1 MSDPVLEL
9 RNASVI
15 KGDATV
21 LHGLTLHICAGE
33 HTAILGPNGA
43 GKSVLLRLLTH
54 EERALP
60 LPDDA
65 SPVRVFGDDNW
76 NVFEL
81 RPQLG
86 IVSSDLHQRFVG
98 GNSEGRISGLAA
110 VLSGF
115 VASQGILR
123 YSTVTDEM
131 RRRASDALDKMGAG
145 HLSRRLMNEM
155 SSGEARRVLL
165 ARALVTNPRALVLD
179 EPTTGLDVVGRHR
192 FMERVRHIAR
202 DGTTIILITHHVEEI
217 IPEIGR
223 VILLRNGRIAADGV
237 KRDMLT
243 ERHLSETFGGRMKVE
258 QNDGYLLRA
267 GRRSKLKDGG
277 IMLKHSLVPLVAAV
291 VLTLPAAARAQAF
304 PDGPGKEIL
313 EKKCSTCHAPEQV
326 TTFGRSAEEWHEVV
340 VNMIDLG
347 AEVNEEEA
355 KVLVEY
361 LAKNWPLKGSKPAEE
376 KPARR
381 EARGEARREICAA
394 GRAWRALLQSLHT
407 VRSVTIR
414 EWDVPTPKSRPHD
427 PLAASDGTI
436 WYTGQM
442 VNVLGRLDPKTGQI
456 KEFALKTP
464 ASGPHGLTEDKAGN
478 IWYTGNAKGLI
489 GKLDPRTGQVT
500 EYPMPDPAAKDPHSL
515 AFDQK
520 GTLWFTVQGGNMVGK
535 LNPVNG
541 ELALRNSPTTRSLP
555 YGIMINSKGVPFFVE
570 FGANKVASI
579 DPATW

>member
-202 DGTTIILITHHVEEI
+202 DGTTLILITHHVEEI

-258 QNDGYLLRA
+258 QNDGYY
-267 GRRSKLKDGG
+267 
-277 IMLKHSLVPLVAAV
+277 
-291 VLTLPAAARAQAF
+291 F
-304 PDGPGKEIL
+304 
-313 EKKCSTCHAPEQV
+313 
-326 TTFGRSAEEWHEVV
+326 
-340 VNMIDLG
+340 
-347 AEVNEEEA
+347 
-355 KVLVEY
+355 
-361 LAKNWPLKGSKPAEE
+361 
-376 KPARR
+376 
-381 EARGEARREICAA
+381 ARG
-394 GRAWRALLQSLHT
+394 
-407 VRSVTIR
+407 
-414 EWDVPTPKSRPHD
+414 
-427 PLAASDGTI
+427 
-436 WYTGQM
+436 
-442 VNVLGRLDPKTGQI
+442 
-456 KEFALKTP
+456 
-464 ASGPHGLTEDKAGN
+464 
-478 IWYTGNAKGLI
+478 
-489 GKLDPRTGQVT
+489 
-500 EYPMPDPAAKDPHSL
+500 
-515 AFDQK
+515 
-520 GTLWFTVQGGNMVGK
+520 
-535 LNPVNG
+535 G
-541 ELALRNSPTTRSLP
+541 E
-555 YGIMINSKGVPFFVE
+555 
-570 FGANKVASI
+570 
-579 DPATW
+579 